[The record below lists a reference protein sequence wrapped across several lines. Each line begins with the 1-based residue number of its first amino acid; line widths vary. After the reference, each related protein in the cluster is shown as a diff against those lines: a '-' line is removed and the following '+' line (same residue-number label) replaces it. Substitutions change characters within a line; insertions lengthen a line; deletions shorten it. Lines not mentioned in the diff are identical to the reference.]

1 MLNLIDGL
9 ITDLT
14 YDSTKNTISRYETVD
29 NNNNILKS
37 IEFKHLYA
45 HHITIT
51 QNLNNNYYVCFT
63 LISTSSEAF
72 TFTSLIAYFD
82 NAQNYSFSSSR
93 PISATGSYSVNEVV
107 GIYAVTSGS
116 VSIVYQ
122 STNGTMAATYFN
134 MPINLSDVICK
145 IY

>member
-1 MLNLIDGL
+1 MA
-9 ITDLT
+9 
-14 YDSTKNTISRYETVD
+14 YDSEKNTISRYETETD
-29 NNNNILKS
+29 NNNILKT
-37 IEFKHLYA
+37 IEFNHLYA

-63 LISTSSEAF
+63 LFSKSSNAF
-72 TFTSLIAYFD
+72 TFTSLMAYFD
-82 NAQNYSFSSSR
+82 KHQNYSFSSSR
-93 PISATGSYSVNEVV
+93 PISATGSYSTNEVV
-107 GIYAVTSGS
+107 GIYAATSGN

-122 STNGTMAATYFN
+122 STNGTMATTAFN

>member
-1 MLNLIDGL
+1 MS
-9 ITDLT
+9 
-14 YDSTKNTISRYETVD
+14 YDSEKNTISRYETD
-29 NNNNILKS
+29 INNNNNLKS
-37 IEFKHLYA
+37 IEFNHLYA

-63 LISTSSEAF
+63 LITTSSKEF
-72 TFTSLIAYFD
+72 TFTSLVAYFD
-82 NAQNYSFSSSR
+82 NHQGNYSFSSSR

-107 GIYAVTSGS
+107 GIYEVTSGS

-134 MPINLSDVICK
+134 MPINLSDVVCK